1 MKIPNRIGE
10 KSINYQGIEMEII
23 EYRRHNDIT
32 VMFSDG
38 TKRIT
43 SYKQFKLGT
52 VKNLYFPSVYGVGF
66 IGEEYSNK
74 GNEVVYTSWSHML
87 CRCYNKKDSR
97 YRFYGATGVKVC
109 EEWKNNPSAF
119 CEWALANGFSEELT
133 LDRIDVNGDYSPEN
147 CRWSTKTEQARNK
160 RNNRFIEYNGSKVT
174 VSEYSEITGVK
185 QSSIDWRLNKSS
197 MCESEAVKR
206 PIRTQKKG
214 IELGFDLSEECR
226 KRGLK
231 LTTVWARINKLGW
244 SVEDALTIKKNGLYA
259 KKPNKNT

>member
-1 MKIPNRIGE
+1 MWECICDCGNRSVVSTNQLTSGHTKSCGCLTGRPGNKSPGWKGTVVYSRWQAMKKRC
-10 KSINYQGIEMEII
+10 YQ
-23 EYRRHNDIT
+23 
-32 VMFSDG
+32 VG
-38 TKRIT
+38 TKG
-43 SYKQFKLGT
+43 YE
-52 VKNLYFPSVYGVGF
+52 NYGGRG
-66 IGEEYSNK
+66 I
-74 GNEVVYTSWSHML
+74 
-87 CRCYNKKDSR
+87 
-97 YRFYGATGVKVC
+97 KVC